1 MSLWDPEAAANA
13 AVYLRLPEKEM
24 LELRNQHFEGS
35 KAIWVPYADTGY
47 CKADLIG
54 DGDKPGTKKVL
65 RHADHKE
72 KDLKEE
78 LVSIQIYKPISN
90 LILQDREAESSKVRA
105 ARRFGEHDVPIRS
118 FRRLQLGRAIPSLF
132 DLHLLWSVLRYHQP
146 VQVAARL

>member
-78 LVSIQIYKPISN
+78 LVRFQIEKLIINAIS
-90 LILQDREAESSKVRA
+90 
-105 ARRFGEHDVPIRS
+105 
-118 FRRLQLGRAIPSLF
+118 
-132 DLHLLWSVLRYHQP
+132 
-146 VQVAARL
+146 

>member
-13 AVYLRLPEKEM
+13 AVYLCLPEKEM

-78 LVSIQIYKPISN
+78 LVRFQIEKLIINAIS
-90 LILQDREAESSKVRA
+90 
-105 ARRFGEHDVPIRS
+105 
-118 FRRLQLGRAIPSLF
+118 
-132 DLHLLWSVLRYHQP
+132 
-146 VQVAARL
+146 